1 MNSKQ
6 EARERRAEATPRTR
20 LPLYAF
26 YTGNAISYVGDML
39 TFLAVPWFVL
49 QTTGSVTQTGPAT
62 LTAGTNLTY
71 SLTVRD
77 AGPSDA
83 KNVRLTV
90 ARNKIDSIQESPVSL
105 MPENLL
111 KDLRPAEVRD
121 LFGYLQSDKR
131 PSSP

>member
-1 MNSKQ
+1 MEPN
-6 EARERRAEATPRTR
+6 EYANLAEVETR
-20 LPLYAF
+20 HWF
-26 YTGNAISYVGDML
+26 YVGKRQIVRHWIQRVHPLQADHL
-39 TFLAVPWFVL
+39 LADC
-49 QTTGSVTQTGPAT
+49 G
-62 LTAGTNLTY
+62 AGTGTFAAEMASCCQVLALDDHEE
-71 SLTVRD
+71 SLT
-77 AGPSDA
+77 
-83 KNVRLTV
+83 L